1 MNDFIK
7 STNDLEDSITPNLFK
22 EQKPFILIEI
32 SFCERNEKKSNDF
45 CLKIS

>member
-22 EQKPFILIEI
+22 EQKTFILIEI
-32 SFCERNEKKSNDF
+32 SFCDRNEKKSNDF
-45 CLKIS
+45 YLKIS